1 MTDRTNDIDQAERI
15 RRLQERRAASSG
27 SRRPATPR
35 TASSATAPMTDAPA
49 ARPTGSRLP
58 AAGRKR
64 RRHPAAASRWLLAG
78 LSVAS
83 FFTIAGTVAVANV
96 NSVATPPASTS
107 TAVVPPPV
115 PATPA
120 ATPVNAAPATPAPA
134 TQQTRA
140 TAPVSHTTTRGS

>member
-35 TASSATAPMTDAPA
+35 TVSSATAPMADAPA
-49 ARPTGSRLP
+49 ARPPSTRSP

-78 LSVAS
+78 LSLAS

-96 NSVATPPASTS
+96 NSVATPPASTP
-107 TAVVPPPV
+107 TAVV
-115 PATPA
+115 ATPA
-120 ATPVNAAPATPAPA
+120 LPATQAATPATAAPAPAA
-134 TQQTRA
+134 QQPTRA
-140 TAPVSHTTTRGS
+140 APVPHTTTRGS